1 MTQIP
6 LFRSTDPSTSRD
18 AAARVPEFRAGH
30 ESRIYAALD
39 QILIPILAPDGQTYR
54 DIASSTGL
62 EPVAVARRLVAMER
76 RKLITRR
83 RDEVTGKY
91 LARDGMAL
99 WYRAG

>member
-6 LFRSTDPSTSRD
+6 LFRNSDPVTSRD

-30 ESRIYAALD
+30 EAKIYHAICTAL
-39 QILIPILAPDGQTYR
+39 GGSTYR
-54 DIASSTGL
+54 EIAGDTGL
-62 EPVAVARRLVAMER
+62 EAVAVARRLVAMER

-83 RDEVTGKY
+83 RDMATGKY

-99 WYRAG
+99 WYRA